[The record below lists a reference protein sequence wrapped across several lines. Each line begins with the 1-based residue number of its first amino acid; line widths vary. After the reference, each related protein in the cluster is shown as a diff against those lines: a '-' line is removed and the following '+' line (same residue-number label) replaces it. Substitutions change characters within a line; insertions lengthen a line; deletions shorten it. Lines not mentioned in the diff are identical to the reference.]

1 MSRRTTMEFVGT
13 QRRAYAQLKSKS
25 KKTAFIDSMCQA
37 FGFER
42 KYATKLLTGNRKY
55 KDPRGRGKTYSDRA
69 TDLLKRVWYATGCM
83 CTKYLKAIIVQA
95 LANLAELE
103 HVDDALS
110 REVAS
115 MSASTMDRALRGLE
129 RRGPGSVRK
138 NRRSGKNDPAAYFA
152 CCSGEKTIAAET
164 EPGHL
169 QVDTVALCGGD
180 MHSSFFWI
188 ITLTDRKTQW
198 TEIYPVWNKG
208 AEEVLNAMETLVKR
222 FPFKILS
229 LHYDNGKEFM
239 NGHLVTFVKMHPE
252 ISFQRSR
259 PYRKNDN
266 AHVEQKNGSIVRGL
280 FGEVRV
286 DAFELRSQLASA
298 CAEWSDYFNYCRPC
312 IMITQRAKKDKSKGF
327 GKRYDKPRLP
337 AQRVLDEHVASAAR
351 QTHIKARIEKTNG
364 IELYRFVL
372 RRWSRILRRQ
382 RATEKGRG
390 ATRALDNEPTMA
402 ACK

>member
-1 MSRRTTMEFVGT
+1 MEFVGT

-69 TDLLKRVWYATGCM
+69 TGLLKRVWYATGCM
-83 CTKYLKAIIVQA
+83 CTKYLKAIIAQA

-110 REVAS
+110 GEVAS

-138 NRRSGKNDPAAYFA
+138 NRRSGRNDPATYFA

-180 MHSSFFWI
+180 MHGSFFWI

-198 TEIYPVWNKG
+198 TEIHPVWNKG
-208 AEEVLNAMETLVKR
+208 AEEVLHAMETLVKR

-337 AQRVLDEHVASAAR
+337 AQRVLDEHVASDAR
-351 QTHIKARIEKTNG
+351 EAHIKARIEKTNG

-382 RATEKGRG
+382 RATETGRG
-390 ATRALDNEPTMA
+390 STRAPDNEPAMA
-402 ACK
+402 VCK